1 MRHNRVREIF
11 NSDELL
17 LDTRMHSPW
26 GNEVDMIGCTALNT
40 VQVVAEY
47 GALETLDFENLCRA
61 AEANNLGKII
71 KIDSAGQELRV
82 QRAIGAG
89 FEAVVFVD
97 VHDRAEAEE
106 CVRIIRASTPGD
118 DGLNPVRLVRAF
130 YPGYGGTQ
138 AYIEQLRD
146 IVVILMIEKAEAV
159 ENLDAILDVEGID
172 GIIWGPGDYWQ
183 SMGQPE
189 KRGTDEDRAIQT
201 HVHRTA
207 LDRGVEPI
215 VEINSFDQAAPWLDM
230 GIRMFSLGT
239 TVSILHKYWRE
250 HGDGVRELHAQRKQ
264 TAVAA
269 D

>member
-1 MRHNRVREIF
+1 MERNRVREIF

-26 GNEVDMIGCTALNT
+26 ANEIDMIGCTALNT

-106 CVRIIRASTPGD
+106 CVRIIRASTPED

-138 AYIEQLRD
+138 AYIDQLRD

-159 ENLDAILDVEGID
+159 ENLDSILGVEGID

-183 SMGQPE
+183 SMGSR
-189 KRGTDEDRAIQT
+189 KRGARTKTSPYRRRYTAPHWIGEWSQSLKSTRST
-201 HVHRTA
+201 KRHRG
-207 LDRGVEPI
+207 LI
-215 VEINSFDQAAPWLDM
+215 W
-230 GIRMFSLGT
+230 
-239 TVSILHKYWRE
+239 VSACSRWERP
-250 HGDGVRELHAQRKQ
+250 
-264 TAVAA
+264 
-269 D
+269 